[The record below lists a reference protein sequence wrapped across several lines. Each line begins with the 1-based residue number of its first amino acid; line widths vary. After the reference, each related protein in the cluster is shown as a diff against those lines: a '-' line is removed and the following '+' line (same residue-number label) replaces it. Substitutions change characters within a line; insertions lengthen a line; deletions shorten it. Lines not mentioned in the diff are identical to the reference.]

1 MHQPEC
7 LQERRLRDRFLSAG
21 SLFRCRI
28 VSAFPWRVVR
38 AEHRLRG
45 FDHDRVLKSGGAA
58 RAQ

>member
-7 LQERRLRDRFLSAG
+7 LQERRLRDRFHSAG